1 MSMSACRVTPFSAG
15 LQFTRKDVHEPPAD
29 TAVDNKSGV
38 SDGEPQA
45 AGRTPVRE
53 EARCFESEE
62 ERLLWKAA
70 RLRHSIETDLVP
82 RQELA
87 ERALRHGRRQLVK
100 LQRLLPSAAFLTFRQ
115 KCAAWCD
122 RLRLFEELVVRTM
135 LREAVDGAARSGDV
149 KAPARWRKSNQW
161 PAITNF
167 LELQLH
173 LCFAVKGSAAVEAS
187 SPEQST
193 RENSAVYRHLAAIWA
208 AQQERLLTCDLLH
221 RYYTLRDILHG
232 WGNAW
237 HVRASCA
244 DDGDNVSSTARSRLP
259 HEPDGSCI
267 CPFTAWE
274 SLSEVDRL
282 TSYSKICSHHLTED
296 VVECL
301 EALMFTHFADVWCH
315 VESVMSGVS
324 T

>member
-1 MSMSACRVTPFSAG
+1 MTASRVPPFSAG
-15 LQFTRKDVHEPPAD
+15 LQFTRKDVHEPSAD
-29 TAVDNKSGV
+29 TAVDNRSGV

-45 AGRTPVRE
+45 TGRTPVRE

-70 RLRHSIETDLVP
+70 KLRHRIETDLMP

-100 LQRLLPSAAFLTFRQ
+100 LQRLLPSAAFLAFRQ
-115 KCAAWCD
+115 KCAVWCD
-122 RLRLFEELVVRTM
+122 RLRLFEELVVHTM

-149 KAPARWRKSNQW
+149 KTPARWRKSNQW

-173 LCFAVKGSAAVEAS
+173 LCFAVGGSAVVEAS
-187 SPEQST
+187 SPDQSSSET
-193 RENSAVYRHLAAIWA
+193 SAVHRHLAAIGA
-208 AQQERLLTCDLLH
+208 AQQERLLTCDFLH

-232 WGNAW
+232 WGNGW
-237 HVRASCA
+237 YVRAPCAA
-244 DDGDNVSSTARSRLP
+244 DDETVSSTARGCVP
-259 HEPDGSCI
+259 HEPDVSCI
-267 CPFTAWE
+267 CPFSQWE
-274 SLSEVDRL
+274 SLSAVDRL
-282 TSYSKICSHHLTED
+282 TSYSQICSHHLTED

-301 EALMFTHFADVWCH
+301 EALMFTHFADVWCR